1 MFDSG
6 HKALRKGRCSEP
18 GHVYLVTF
26 VTRGRK
32 PLFRDFT
39 LATAACRT
47 FAKSAQAAR
56 AEPLCWVLMPDHFH
70 GLIGIGEESNLAR
83 CVQRI
88 KGQASAGCRA
98 VMPQHGT
105 LWSRAFHDHA
115 LRADED
121 VAIAAK
127 YVIENPVRAGLVDD
141 EMHYPYWDAFWLKA

>member
-6 HKALRKGRCSEP
+6 HKALRNGRCSER
-18 GHVYLVTF
+18 GRIYLITF
-26 VTRGRK
+26 VTRERK
-32 PLFRDFT
+32 PLFLDFA
-39 LATAACRT
+39 LASAACRT

-56 AEPLCWVLMPDHFH
+56 SELLCWVLMPDHFH
-70 GLIGIGEESNLAR
+70 GLVRIGEGSNLAR

-88 KGQASAGCRA
+88 KGQASAGCRT
-98 VMPQHGT
+98 VMPQHEP

-121 VAIAAK
+121 VVIAAK

-141 EMHYPYWDAFWLKA
+141 AMHYPHWDAFWLNA

>member
-6 HKALRKGRCSEP
+6 HKALRKGRYSGIACI
-18 GHVYLVTF
+18 YLVAF
-26 VTRGRK
+26 VTRDRK
-32 PLFRDFT
+32 PLFRDFA
-39 LATAACRT
+39 LASAACRT

-56 AEPLCWVLMPDHFH
+56 TELLCWVLMPNHFH
-70 GLIGIGEESNLAR
+70 GLIGMGEESNLAR

-88 KGQASAGCRA
+88 KGQSSAGCQA
-98 VMPQHGT
+98 VMTQREP

-121 VAIAAK
+121 VAAAAK

-141 EMHYPYWDAFWLKA
+141 AMHYPYWDAFWLNI